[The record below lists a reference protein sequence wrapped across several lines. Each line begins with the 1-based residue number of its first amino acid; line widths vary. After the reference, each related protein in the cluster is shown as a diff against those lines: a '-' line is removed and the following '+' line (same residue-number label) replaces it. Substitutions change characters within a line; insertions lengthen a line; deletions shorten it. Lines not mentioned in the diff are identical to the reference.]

1 MSDREPLEPIER
13 LRGLGEAI
21 DRAISE
27 ARLRR
32 VQIEGERR
40 SDDEVR
46 ELRRLLREQSRR
58 RRDK

>member
-1 MSDREPLEPIER
+1 MSDREVLEPIER
-13 LRGLGEAI
+13 LRGLGEEI

-32 VQIEGERR
+32 AQIEGEHRP
-40 SDDEVR
+40 DDEVR